1 MTTGHNFWDASV
13 WSLMIELTI
22 LLVGMLT
29 ANMLRRLIK
38 PLRQS
43 LIPSS
48 VLGGFLILF
57 ANIAVEKI
65 TGGTLFN
72 KVTMETLT
80 YHGLGLGFVAMALRS
95 NETTVLYKAACVYC
109 KLGKKPEAL
118 EALRHAAQAGFKD
131 HEWARRDPD
140 LALLHGDPGFESLYP
155 ETAARG

>member
-1 MTTGHNFWDASV
+1 MTTGHNFWDAGI

-43 LIPSS
+43 MIPSS

-57 ANIAVEKI
+57 ANIAYEKI
-65 TGGTLFN
+65 TGSSLFS

-80 YHGLGLGFVAMALRS
+80 YHALGLGFVAMALRS
-95 NETTVLYKAACVYC
+95 NKREKN
-109 KLGKKPEAL
+109 KKSNTAVFD
-118 EALRHAAQAGFKD
+118 AGT
-131 HEWARRDPD
+131 W
-140 LALLHGDPGFESLYP
+140 
-155 ETAARG
+155 

>member
-1 MTTGHNFWDASV
+1 MTTGHNFWDAGV

-57 ANIAVEKI
+57 ANMAYEKI
-65 TGGTLFN
+65 VGAPVFS
-72 KVTMETLT
+72 KVTMETLN
-80 YHGLGLGFVAMALRS
+80 L
-95 NETTVLYKAACVYC
+95 
-109 KLGKKPEAL
+109 
-118 EALRHAAQAGFKD
+118 
-131 HEWARRDPD
+131 
-140 LALLHGDPGFESLYP
+140 
-155 ETAARG
+155 

>member
-1 MTTGHNFWDASV
+1 MTTGHTFWDPGV

-48 VLGGFLILF
+48 VLGGFLILI
-57 ANIAVEKI
+57 ANIAYEKI
-65 TGGTLFN
+65 TGTTLFN

-95 NETTVLYKAACVYC
+95 SQREKT
-109 KLGKKPEAL
+109 KKSNTAVFD
-118 EALRHAAQAGFKD
+118 AGV
-131 HEWARRDPD
+131 
-140 LALLHGDPGFESLYP
+140 
-155 ETAARG
+155 